1 MPDVL
6 HFNAPDSTGCGTE
19 NDPRPP
25 HRLSRTGQ
33 CERTALLPRLI
44 VLWSTRKFALLHWL
58 LFLPP
63 LYPSPLGYF
72 LAIRI
77 HLLSLPVISVPAR
90 CLRRFVYSAPLLWLL
105 FLWASGSL
113 SLSLAFTHL
122 RIPVS
127 YFETQPDPLP
137 AAPLGRDHPARAAK
151 KCFAIKMDDLLSI
164 MFVVVF
170 VVKECLD

>member
-1 MPDVL
+1 MCFILMLQIALVVALRMTRGL
-6 HFNAPDSTGCGTE
+6 HTGFPGQVSV
-19 NDPRPP
+19 RG
-25 HRLSRTGQ
+25 RLSS
-33 CERTALLPRLI
+33 ARLI

-164 MFVVVF
+164 MFCF

>member
-25 HRLSRTGQ
+25 HSLSGQVSVRGRLSS
-33 CERTALLPRLI
+33 ARLI

-113 SLSLAFTHL
+113 SLS
-122 RIPVS
+122 RIHSSPYPS
-127 YFETQPDPLP
+127 FLFWDSARP
-137 AAPLGRDHPARAAK
+137 APSSPTGERPS
-151 KCFAIKMDDLLSI
+151 C
-164 MFVVVF
+164 
-170 VVKECLD
+170 